1 VTPSRRAIH
10 RPAVRAVLAASLFAV
25 PAIVGLAGSAS
36 GRPAA
41 QASTGASPSAGQ
53 IAAGRTVYEERC
65 SSCHGAEAEGS
76 TNGPPLRGLGPAWFD
91 FMMSTGRMPLQEPG
105 AQMQRRPPVLRPNEI
120 GAVTDFLTSLQPGGE
135 AIPTV
140 DLGAGNLSTGE
151 KVFQDNCAP
160 CHGATGRGGAVGV
173 VVAPDLYQATPT
185 QVAEAVRIGP
195 DPMPPFGETTIDQN
209 RLNSL
214 VRYVLYLRNP
224 DDRGG
229 SGLSHVGPL
238 IEGFVALTI
247 GLGTIVVVTRYTGT
261 RT

>member
-10 RPAVRAVLAASLFAV
+10 RLAVRTVLAAALVAV

-41 QASTGASPSAGQ
+41 QVSTVASPSAAQ

-65 SSCHGAEAEGS
+65 SSCHGAQAEGS
-76 TNGPPLRGLGPAWFD
+76 TNGPTIRGLGPAYYD
-91 FMMSTGRMPLQEPG
+91 FMMSTGRMPLQQPG
-105 AQMQRRPPVLRPNEI
+105 AQMQRRPPVLQPNEI
-120 GAVTDFLTSLQPGGE
+120 GAVTDFLTSLQPGGV

-140 DLGAGNLSTGE
+140 DVGAGDLSPGE

-160 CHGATGRGGAVGV
+160 CHGVSGRGGAVGV
-173 VVAPDLYQATPT
+173 VVAPDLYQATPI

-195 DPMPPFGETTIDQN
+195 GTMPRFDQTTIDQN
-209 RLNSL
+209 LMNSL
-214 VRYVLYLRNP
+214 ARYVVYLRAPN
-224 DDRGG
+224 DRGG
-229 SGLSHVGPL
+229 TGLGHVGPL